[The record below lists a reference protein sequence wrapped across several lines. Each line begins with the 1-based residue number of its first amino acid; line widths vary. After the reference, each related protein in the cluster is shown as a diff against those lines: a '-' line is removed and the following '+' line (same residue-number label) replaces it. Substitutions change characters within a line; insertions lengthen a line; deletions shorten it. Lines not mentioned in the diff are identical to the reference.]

1 MHRLL
6 IYFGLIFICA
16 IFSASSEVGAGLV
29 VTKEEVHKTVRDYVL
44 GAISDFGGDVQ
55 VSVRWRGKL
64 ELTGKGE
71 VKLQVRPSGARSSAR
86 QMQVVLEIYTEG
98 KMVKEYFILADI
110 RYFDHVFVSSRP
122 ISRGE
127 AITDLVVSRER
138 REVTAMLGRY
148 VSDFSELEGMQAKV
162 RIGFGRAIGRRYL
175 ERIPAV
181 ERGDMVRI
189 RADVGGVNASITGVA
204 SASGAVGEKILV
216 RNLSSRQ
223 KLLAVVVAPGVV
235 RVVF

>member
-71 VKLQVRPSGARSSAR
+71 VKLS
-86 QMQVVLEIYTEG
+86 
-98 KMVKEYFILADI
+98 
-110 RYFDHVFVSSRP
+110 
-122 ISRGE
+122 
-127 AITDLVVSRER
+127 ER
-138 REVTAMLGRY
+138 ALQNFMW
-148 VSDFSELEGMQAKV
+148 
-162 RIGFGRAIGRRYL
+162 YL
-175 ERIPAV
+175 
-181 ERGDMVRI
+181 RGDWAERKKGKYVPAYFCVLR
-189 RADVGGVNASITGVA
+189 RFHT
-204 SASGAVGEKILV
+204 
-216 RNLSSRQ
+216 
-223 KLLAVVVAPGVV
+223 
-235 RVVF
+235 